1 MKRKSATIVL
11 TVALIAF
18 SLAGCSLS
26 ASDPVDSVDFDSEPS
41 VEPAEPPPATEEP
54 ASESGLEPVAAPTQ
68 GAGSSGDWDLSQGRW
83 EAYTTE
89 QGLPSDRIGVLAIDE
104 NGYLWIGTNNAGG
117 RFDGDDWEDIVPRF
131 VYVTDIAFDEQGRV
145 WMTDGRGVDV
155 YDNGE
160 ITTYDYESGL
170 TSVFTEAILADIR
183 GRIWVGII
191 TGQEPAGC
199 IGGVGFGGI
208 NLFEDGAWTWIGTEE
223 LFGPSV
229 MDLAQDQSGNVW
241 AVGDGGVAMF
251 DGEEWES
258 MTFPGIEN
266 MPSITCVAADPSGST
281 WIGTKQLGVWVWDGT
296 GWTQYT
302 PDDGLAGNTVWT
314 ITFDDAGRAW
324 LGTGTGLSIFDGETW
339 TTFTTEDGLTNNDVR
354 ALALAPDGA
363 WIGTWRGLS
372 RVVFQD

>member
-11 TVALIAF
+11 TLALIAF

-26 ASDPVDSVDFDSEPS
+26 ASDPVDSVESDSEPS

-54 ASESGLEPVAAPTQ
+54 ASESGLEPVAAPIQ

-104 NGYLWIGTNNAGG
+104 NGYLWIGTNNPGG

-258 MTFPGIEN
+258 MTFPGVDNI
-266 MPSITCVAADPSGST
+266 PSITCVSSDPSVST
-281 WIGTKQLGVWVWDGT
+281 CIDTNQL
-296 GWTQYT
+296 
-302 PDDGLAGNTVWT
+302 
-314 ITFDDAGRAW
+314 
-324 LGTGTGLSIFDGETW
+324 
-339 TTFTTEDGLTNNDVR
+339 
-354 ALALAPDGA
+354 
-363 WIGTWRGLS
+363 
-372 RVVFQD
+372 